1 LVFPGS
7 QLKERRGKNSVTK
20 DTNIRVVGDFEFFI
34 DSLLSH
40 AEEDNC
46 THSVMDLLAEYY
58 ANKNKN
64 RGVGRPAKA
73 SNTNKDSSAA
83 DNNETPS
90 DQQGVSLL

>member
-1 LVFPGS
+1 MT
-7 QLKERRGKNSVTK
+7 GKSDVR
-20 DTNIRVVGDFEFFI
+20 IIGDIESFI

-40 AEEDNC
+40 TEEDNC
-46 THSVMDLLAEYY
+46 THTVMDLLAEYY